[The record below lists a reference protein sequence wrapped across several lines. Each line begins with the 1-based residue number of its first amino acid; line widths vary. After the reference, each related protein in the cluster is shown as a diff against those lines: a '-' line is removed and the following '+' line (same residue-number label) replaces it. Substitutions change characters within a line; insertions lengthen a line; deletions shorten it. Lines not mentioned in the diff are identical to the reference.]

1 MTKPSGII
9 GVVHAAMDREK
20 DAAALYLRLAGAVA
34 DPKGKNVLIHLASD
48 EVGHLDKL
56 ERHLVAVLSGKKGM
70 LPVADLA
77 DAMAARLAEGPRIDF
92 PAEADFAR
100 ADEIRVLELALDR
113 ELEANRLYIEMAE
126 SAGSE
131 ADREMFLALAREEDL
146 HARILRAEVDS
157 IGRNGFWF
165 DMQEFTMEQ

>member
-34 DPKGKNVLIHLASD
+34 DPTGKNVLIHLASD

-77 DAMAARLAEGPRIDF
+77 DAMAARLAEGPGIDF
-92 PAEADFAR
+92 PAEADFTR
-100 ADEIRVLELALDR
+100 ADEVRVLELALDR

-131 ADREMFLALAREEDL
+131 ADREVFLALAREEDL

>member
-1 MTKPSGII
+1 
-9 GVVHAAMDREK
+9 MDREK

-34 DPKGKNVLIHLASD
+34 DPRGKNVLIHLASD
-48 EVGHLDKL
+48 ELGHLDKL
-56 ERHLVAVLSGKKGM
+56 ERHLIAVLSGKGGV
-70 LPVADLA
+70 LSGADLA
-77 DAMAARLAEGPRIDF
+77 GAMAARLAEGQAIAF

-100 ADEIRVLELALDR
+100 ADEVRILELALDR
-113 ELEANRLYIEMAE
+113 ELEANRMYVEMAK
-126 SAGSE
+126 SAASE
-131 ADREMFLALAREEDL
+131 ADREMFLALAGEEDL